1 MNLQEATIKALQKEI
16 KVEAR
21 NLSKEEQGNLICNR
35 NELHKQLVELQAD
48 FEDFTDAELIES
60 RQVML
65 DRVNECLKLILETD
79 EDNI

>member
-16 KVEAR
+16 KVEDR
-21 NLSKEEQGNLICNR
+21 NLSKEEQDNLIYNR

-48 FEDFTDAELIES
+48 FEDFTDAELIEN

>member
-1 MNLQEATIKALQKEI
+1 MDLQEATIKALQKEI

-21 NLSKEEQGNLICNR
+21 NLSKEEQGNLIYNR

-48 FEDFTDAELIES
+48 FEDFTDAELIEN